1 MYISTALLEFAIIV
15 IFVIVFYY
23 NDKKKRQI
31 DAEKREFEDEIKS
44 LKKQIEALERKLSDL
59 EERERERFVL
69 VIENEI
75 YRVQSEGHYTKYT
88 EDELCSMIL
97 EYGEKIGVTTI
108 EDISFFLFED
118 TIKAALYASKGYFD
132 IHTSPSGAR
141 YRIGKKGK
149 HIPVTDEEIEMLKN
163 YDFDFIFD
171 SLA

>member
-1 MYISTALLEFAIIV
+1 MYIPWVLLEIGT
-15 IFVIVFYY
+15 IVFFLIIIHSSESKCKLERGYEL
-23 NDKKKRQI
+23 D
-31 DAEKREFEDEIKS
+31 IKD
-44 LKKQIEALERKLSDL
+44 LERKLSDL
-59 EERERERFVL
+59 EERERKRFVL
-69 VIENEI
+69 VIRNEI
-75 YRVQSEGHYTKYT
+75 YRVQSKGHYTKYT
-88 EDELCSMIL
+88 KDELCSMIL

-118 TIKAALYASKGYFD
+118 IIKAALYASKGYFD
-132 IHTSPSGAR
+132 IHTSPSGER